1 MMILMP
7 IFGRLLDRADYGAA
21 QAIAALCPLV
31 GALIW
36 RALGWHADP
45 PARAPW
51 TPPPSL
57 RFSTTYPSR

>member
-45 PARAPW
+45 PARAP
-51 TPPPSL
+51 
-57 RFSTTYPSR
+57 